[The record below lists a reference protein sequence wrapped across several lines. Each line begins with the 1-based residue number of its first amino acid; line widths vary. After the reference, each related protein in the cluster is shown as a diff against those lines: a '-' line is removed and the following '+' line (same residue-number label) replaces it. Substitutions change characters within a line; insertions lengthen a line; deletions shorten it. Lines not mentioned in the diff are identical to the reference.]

1 MGPSDD
7 MSRYE
12 VAALLW
18 MQLKCI
24 FNVVYYL
31 TAEAAKCLT
40 LRSSLLLSVCN
51 LHIFLS

>member
-18 MQLKCI
+18 MQFKCI
-24 FNVVYYL
+24 FNLVYYL
-31 TAEAAKCLT
+31 TTEAAKCGL
-40 LRSSLLLSVCN
+40 LVWSSLLLSVCN
-51 LHIFLS
+51 LHIS